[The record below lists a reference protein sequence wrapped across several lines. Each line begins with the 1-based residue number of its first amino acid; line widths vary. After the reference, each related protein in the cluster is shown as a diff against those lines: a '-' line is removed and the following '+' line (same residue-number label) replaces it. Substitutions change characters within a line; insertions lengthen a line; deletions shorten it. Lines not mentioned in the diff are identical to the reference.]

1 MNIHFLSPGENR
13 KHGQTLKRYSERCLC
28 PLQLSL
34 VCHKPILGM
43 RSCGHRQTNVQVLGD
58 ALKHWLKKTI
68 YGSFSHLGDFAHQ
81 MHLVQLWEQTL
92 TTFFSSVASCPGW
105 PRWSPRPAG
114 RWG

>member
-58 ALKHWLKKTI
+58 ALKHWLKKKQSMEASLTLEI
-68 YGSFSHLGDFAHQ
+68 LPIRCILCSFGSRH
-81 MHLVQLWEQTL
+81 
-92 TTFFSSVASCPGW
+92 
-105 PRWSPRPAG
+105 
-114 RWG
+114 